1 MFSIKNI
8 LLYNKQRTKSNSTF
22 LIFYKSRSIGK
33 ETSLKNLLKYFKG
46 SAVIFAILA
55 PLSMIL
61 EVSMDLLHPT
71 LLSNI
76 IDIGVAEANINYILK
91 VGAYMIIVS
100 ILAVI
105 GGVLCS
111 FFASAASMRLAEDL
125 REAIFKKVNSLS
137 FMEIDKLKTA
147 SLITRLTNDV
157 TQVQQMFNMA
167 LRAAVRSPLMAIG
180 GIIMAVRLSLNLST
194 IFAVSIPII
203 IIGIIIILKKSMPLF
218 IKVQNKLD
226 DINLVMRENILGVRV
241 IKSFN
246 LEEKQKERFNK
257 KNKELTVSS
266 IASQNMNLVLSP
278 FTQFIMNL
286 SVVAVLWFGGRM
298 VSYQTL
304 ELGKIMAFVNY
315 MIQIMHSTVMVIN
328 LMMNFSRAKASA
340 DRINEI
346 LNMASSIKEKE
357 DAKKLEG
364 YDIEFRNVYFKFNE
378 ESENVLEDISFSIK
392 EGERIGIIGPTG
404 SGKSTIISLIPRLYD
419 IYKGEILIGGINV
432 KELKLKE
439 LRDNIGIVLQES
451 LLLSG
456 DIEGN
461 IRFGNN
467 FATFKEIE
475 KSAKDAQAYEFINK
489 KKNKYKEKV
498 EQRAKNLSGGQ
509 KQRLS
514 IARTLVRNPKIL
526 IMDDASSALDMK
538 TQSKLHEAIKN
549 RDDGATII
557 TIAQRIS
564 AVMASDKI
572 IVLDEGRI
580 SAIGSH
586 DELIRNN
593 EIYRT
598 IAVSQLGEEVLS
610 NV

>member
-1 MFSIKNI
+1 
-8 LLYNKQRTKSNSTF
+8 
-22 LIFYKSRSIGK
+22 
-33 ETSLKNLLKYFKG
+33 
-46 SAVIFAILA
+46 
-55 PLSMIL
+55 
-61 EVSMDLLHPT
+61 
-71 LLSNI
+71 
-76 IDIGVAEANINYILK
+76 
-91 VGAYMIIVS
+91 
-100 ILAVI
+100 
-105 GGVLCS
+105 
-111 FFASAASMRLAEDL
+111 
-125 REAIFKKVNSLS
+125 
-137 FMEIDKLKTA
+137 
-147 SLITRLTNDV
+147 
-157 TQVQQMFNMA
+157 
-167 LRAAVRSPLMAIG
+167 
-180 GIIMAVRLSLNLST
+180 
-194 IFAVSIPII
+194 
-203 IIGIIIILKKSMPLF
+203 
-218 IKVQNKLD
+218 
-226 DINLVMRENILGVRV
+226 
-241 IKSFN
+241 
-246 LEEKQKERFNK
+246 
-257 KNKELTVSS
+257 
-266 IASQNMNLVLSP
+266 MNLVLSP
-278 FTQFIMNL
+278 FTQLIMNL

-346 LNMASSIKEKE
+346 LNMTSSIKEKE
-357 DAKKLEG
+357 NAKKLEG

-392 EGERIGIIGPTG
+392 EGEHIGIIGPTG

-439 LRDNIGIVLQES
+439 LRENIGIVLQES

-489 KKNKYKEKV
+489 KKNKYKEKI

-549 RDDGATII
+549 RDAGVTII

-564 AVMASDKI
+564 AVMDSDKI

-593 EIYRT
+593 EIYRS

>member
-33 ETSLKNLLKYFKG
+33 ETSLKNLLKFFKG

-278 FTQFIMNL
+278 FTQLIMNL

-392 EGERIGIIGPTG
+392 EGEHIGIIGPTG

-439 LRDNIGIVLQES
+439 LRENIGIVLQES

-572 IVLDEGRI
+572 IVVDEGRI

>member
-22 LIFYKSRSIGK
+22 LIFYKSRSTGK

-278 FTQFIMNL
+278 FTQLIMNL

-461 IRFGNN
+461 IGFGNN

-572 IVLDEGRI
+572 IVVDEGRI

>member
-1 MFSIKNI
+1 M
-8 LLYNKQRTKSNSTF
+8 
-22 LIFYKSRSIGK
+22 
-33 ETSLKNLLKYFKG
+33 KNLLKFFKG

-278 FTQFIMNL
+278 FTQLIMNL

-461 IRFGNN
+461 IGFGNN

-572 IVLDEGRI
+572 IVVDEGRI

>member
-1 MFSIKNI
+1 M
-8 LLYNKQRTKSNSTF
+8 
-22 LIFYKSRSIGK
+22 
-33 ETSLKNLLKYFKG
+33 KNLLKYLKG

>member
-1 MFSIKNI
+1 M
-8 LLYNKQRTKSNSTF
+8 
-22 LIFYKSRSIGK
+22 
-33 ETSLKNLLKYFKG
+33 KNLLKYFKG

-572 IVLDEGRI
+572 IVVDEGRI

>member
-1 MFSIKNI
+1 M
-8 LLYNKQRTKSNSTF
+8 
-22 LIFYKSRSIGK
+22 
-33 ETSLKNLLKYFKG
+33 KNLLKYFKG

-286 SVVAVLWFGGRM
+286 SVVVVLWFGGRM

>member
-1 MFSIKNI
+1 M
-8 LLYNKQRTKSNSTF
+8 
-22 LIFYKSRSIGK
+22 
-33 ETSLKNLLKYFKG
+33 KNLLKYFKG

-278 FTQFIMNL
+278 FTQLIMNL